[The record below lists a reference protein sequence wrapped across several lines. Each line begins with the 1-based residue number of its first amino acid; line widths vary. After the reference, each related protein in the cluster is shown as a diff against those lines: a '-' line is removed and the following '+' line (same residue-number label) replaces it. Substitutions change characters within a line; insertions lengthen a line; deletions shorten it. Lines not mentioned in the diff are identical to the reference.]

1 LDYSLLPTGQ
11 FYVGAFNKEVLY
23 HDEMSGSEMN
33 NFHASSTLVDPSLFN
48 SYADDDLRKTIFFF
62 VNPTSSTITFK
73 GNYNNSNFQI
83 FGGIANDELYLI
95 RAECYARTGDAT
107 NAMKDLNDLLR
118 TRWKKDSDGNTLFTD
133 LTAADAAEALDLVLE
148 ERKKELL
155 YRGLRWADLRRLNQE
170 TDRQVTITRTVAD
183 KTYTL
188 EPNDYRY
195 TFPLPTNVL
204 ELGGQEQ
211 TTGW

>member
-1 LDYSLLPTGQ
+1 
-11 FYVGAFNKEVLY
+11 
-23 HDEMSGSEMN
+23 MN
-33 NFHASSTLVDPSLFN
+33 NFDGSSTLVDPALFN

-62 VNPTSSTITFK
+62 VNQTTNNITFK

-95 RAECYARTGDAT
+95 RAESYARTGDAT
-107 NAMKDLNDLLR
+107 NAMKDLNDLLS
-118 TRWKKDSDGNTLFTD
+118 TRWKKDGNGNTLFTD

-155 YRGLRWADLRRLNQE
+155 YRGLRWADLRRLNQDP
-170 TDRQVTITRTVAD
+170 DRQVTVTRTVAD

-188 EPNDYRY
+188 EPNSYRY

-204 ELGGQEQ
+204 ELGEQEQ